1 MVCANSC
8 LFASVFLIA
17 NIYMIFS
24 CVNDTHKSEFKKTLT
39 NKQKVIYENI
49 INERKNIYYG
59 GFILGIALSFLAI
72 FIGERYLFFI
82 DKKSNTNLVP
92 KVCIVA
98 TITFITNYFFYI
110 LYPKTDYMLLH
121 LTDKTQI
128 QGWLAI
134 YKQMQY
140 KFHFGF
146 ILGIIAVVIYAYG
159 FCK

>member
-98 TITFITNYFFYI
+98 TITFITN
-110 LYPKTDYMLLH
+110 
-121 LTDKTQI
+121 
-128 QGWLAI
+128 AI
-134 YKQMQY
+134 
-140 KFHFGF
+140 
-146 ILGIIAVVIYAYG
+146 
-159 FCK
+159 